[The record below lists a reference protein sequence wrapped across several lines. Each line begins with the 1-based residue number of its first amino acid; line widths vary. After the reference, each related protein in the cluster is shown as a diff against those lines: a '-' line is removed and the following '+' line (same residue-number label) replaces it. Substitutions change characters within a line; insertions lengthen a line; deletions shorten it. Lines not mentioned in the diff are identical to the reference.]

1 MLNVKI
7 MNVPFSIKHSTF
19 SIQGTLA
26 ALAVAGCLVAAGAG
40 VRAEI
45 IDRILAVV
53 DGALVM
59 QSDVAVAVR
68 LALVP
73 AAAAP
78 DPASAALDALIE
90 RRLMLAEVDRYAPP
104 PPPEADVDRRV
115 AEIRVRAGAQFNA
128 ILLQGGMSEDQLR
141 RQVRDDLRI
150 DAYLQ
155 QRFGAM
161 QPSEE
166 EILQYYRDHP
176 AAFSQNGVVRPFNDA
191 RDVARA
197 ALVAERR
204 GATIRDWLSGL
215 RKRANVNVLPR

>member
-1 MLNVKI
+1 MKNS
-7 MNVPFSIKHSTF
+7 F
-19 SIQGTLA
+19 A
-26 ALAVAGCLVAAGAG
+26 ALALIGCLAAAA

-53 DGALVM
+53 DGTLVT
-59 QSDVAVAVR
+59 QSDVTVAVR
-68 LALVP
+68 LGLVP

-78 DPASAALDALIE
+78 DPVSAALDVLIE

-104 PPPEADVDRRV
+104 PPPEADVDRHV
-115 AEIRVRAGAQFNA
+115 ADIRARAAAQFDT
-128 ILLQGGMSEDQLR
+128 ILQQGGISVDELR
-141 RQVRDDLRI
+141 RRVRDDLRI

-155 QRFGAM
+155 QRFGPM

-176 AAFSQNGVVRPFNDA
+176 AAFSQNGAVLPFTDA
-191 RDVARA
+191 HDVAKA

-204 GATIRDWLSGL
+204 GVTIRDWIAGL

>member
-1 MLNVKI
+1 M
-7 MNVPFSIKHSTF
+7 
-19 SIQGTLA
+19 LA
-26 ALAVAGCLVAAGAG
+26 ALAVAGCLVGAGAG

-53 DGALVM
+53 DGALVT
-59 QSDVAVAVR
+59 QSDVAVALR
-68 LALVP
+68 LGLVP
-73 AAAAP
+73 AAVTT

-104 PPPEADVDRRV
+104 PPPEADVDRHV
-115 AEIRVRAGAQFNA
+115 AEIRVRAGAQFDA
-128 ILLQGGMSEDQLR
+128 ILLQGGISEDQLR

-176 AAFSQNGVVRPFNDA
+176 AEFSQNGVVRPFNDA
-191 RDVARA
+191 HDVARA

-204 GATIRDWLSGL
+204 GATIRDWISGL

>member
-1 MLNVKI
+1 MRNS
-7 MNVPFSIKHSTF
+7 F
-19 SIQGTLA
+19 A
-26 ALAVAGCLVAAGAG
+26 ALAVAGCLVGAGAG
-40 VRAEI
+40 LRAEV

-53 DGALVM
+53 DGALVT
-59 QSDVAVAVR
+59 QSDVAIAVR
-68 LALVP
+68 LGLVP
-73 AAAAP
+73 AASAP
-78 DPASAALDALIE
+78 DPVSGVLDVLIE

-104 PPPEADVDRRV
+104 APPEADVDRHV
-115 AEIRVRAGAQFNA
+115 ADIRARAGAQFDA
-128 ILLQGGMSEDQLR
+128 ILLQGGISVEQLR

-176 AAFSQNGVVRPFNDA
+176 AVFSQNGAVRPFTDA
-191 RDVARA
+191 HDVAKA

-204 GATIRDWLSGL
+204 GGTIRDWIAGL

>member
-1 MLNVKI
+1 MRNS
-7 MNVPFSIKHSTF
+7 F
-19 SIQGTLA
+19 A
-26 ALAVAGCLVAAGAG
+26 ALAVAGCLLGAGAG

-53 DGALVM
+53 DGALVT
-59 QSDVAVAVR
+59 QSDVSVAVR
-68 LALVP
+68 LGLVP

-78 DPASAALDALIE
+78 DPVSAALDALIE

-104 PPPEADVDRRV
+104 PPPEADVDRQV
-115 AEIRVRAGAQFNA
+115 ADIRARAGTEFDA
-128 ILLQGGMSEDQLR
+128 ILLQCGISVDQLR
-141 RQVRDDLRI
+141 RQIRDDLRI

-166 EILQYYRDHP
+166 EILQYYRDHT
-176 AAFSQNGVVRPFNDA
+176 AAFSQSGAVRPFNDVH
-191 RDVARA
+191 DVAKA

-204 GATIRDWLSGL
+204 GGTIRDWLSGL

>member
-1 MLNVKI
+1 MRN
-7 MNVPFSIKHSTF
+7 S
-19 SIQGTLA
+19 LA
-26 ALAVAGCLVAAGAG
+26 ALAVAGSLVGAGAG
-40 VRAEI
+40 VHAEI

-53 DGALVM
+53 DGALVT

-68 LALVP
+68 LGLVP

-104 PPPEADVDRRV
+104 DPPEADVDRHV
-115 AEIRVRAGAQFNA
+115 ADIRVRAGAQFDA
-128 ILLQGGMSEDQLR
+128 ILLQGGISMDQLR

-166 EILQYYRDHP
+166 EIFQYYRDHP
-176 AAFSQNGVVRPFNDA
+176 AAFSQNGVVRRFDDA
-191 RDVARA
+191 HDVARA

-204 GATIRDWLSGL
+204 GATIRDWIAGL